1 MALII
6 AHLRDEEKCR
16 HGGDAVSNYIMLAAH
31 QAQMAVSCFGE
42 RGAGIFRQFMCERR
56 LCRVLYE
63 GGREKSCTYTLLA
76 KFNTVRLLL

>member
-42 RGAGIFRQFMCERR
+42 RGAGIFSPIYVRAA
-56 LCRVLYE
+56 
-63 GGREKSCTYTLLA
+63 TLPGAL
-76 KFNTVRLLL
+76 